1 MKYVPLLSLVLTLA
15 ACNSPL
21 EYQTSGLGFYS
32 IDIQLGADH
41 QSLYLGCTVM
51 RVWPKDIQ
59 TDGDSIVFS
68 LAHGLQFFHV
78 EYFDPPFPSRGGSP
92 HPNW

>member
-1 MKYVPLLSLVLTLA
+1 VKYVLLLGLA
-15 ACNSPL
+15 LALAGCNSPL

-51 RVWPKDIQ
+51 QVSPKDIQ
-59 TDGDSIVFS
+59 TDGASIVFS
-68 LAHGLQFFHV
+68 LAHGLQFFRV

-92 HPNW
+92 RPNW